1 MKIAPLIFFLFCQLL
16 TANCLFSQYDPTK
29 INKKAFS
36 VYMQAMEKANGR
48 DFQGSIDLLNQCI
61 SMEPKY
67 VDAFL
72 SLGGVYGQLKNYKSS
87 TENYEKAFAIDSN
100 YTNEYKLPYS
110 INLAGQGR
118 FQQALNTI
126 NSLLNSKK
134 ISPATMRAAEYRKK
148 TFQFAVD
155 YAANHSNSSYQFT
168 PVNLGDSI
176 NTSSSE
182 YYPSITINDSLF
194 VFTRRGT
201 GIREDF
207 VESTI
212 LPNHEYSK
220 SKTISGSINEEPSK
234 GAINISQDGDWLI
247 FAGNFPSS
255 GLGNFDLYISYQ
267 TPQGWSE
274 PINLGPQINTEF
286 WESSPSLSS
295 DKNTL
300 YFSSDRPGGYG
311 GKDLYVSHRLPNG
324 KWSEA
329 LNMGSLVNTTGDE
342 LAPFIHADNNTLYF
356 TSDGLPGYGGSDLF
370 VMRRKNAPDGH
381 RDEWNTPENL
391 GYPINTIENDGSL
404 FIASNGVDAFYSSD
418 RADSR
423 GGLDLYR
430 FELRPDIRPARTL
443 YVRGTVFNKKNNK
456 GIPATVELI
465 DNSTGQLSSKVQT
478 DERGD
483 YLITLPVGKDYVFN
497 VNRKGYL
504 FYSDNFLLS
513 QRAPDSTYEKDIP
526 LQPIEVN
533 ASIVLKNIFFETN
546 RFQLNPKS
554 QAELDKIIQ
563 LLTDNPTLKI
573 EISGYTDN
581 VGKPSDNLSLSNNR
595 AKSVVTYLIEKGIVS
610 QRLVAKGYGE
620 TKPVAGNTT
629 EEGRAKNRRTELKVI
644 SQ

>member
-1 MKIAPLIFFLFCQLL
+1 MKTLNFLLVFWVLL
-16 TANCLFSQYDPTK
+16 LSNWVNAQYDPTK

-48 DFQGSIDLLNQCI
+48 DFKAAIDLLEQCI
-61 SMEPKY
+61 TIEPKY
-67 VDAFL
+67 ADAFL
-72 SLGGVYGQLKNYKSS
+72 SLGGVYGQLKNYTKS
-87 TENYEKAFAIDSN
+87 TENYEKAFAIDPN

-110 INLAGQGR
+110 INLAGQGK
-118 FQQALNTI
+118 FQEALNTI
-126 NSLLNSKK
+126 NSLLRSQK
-134 ISPATMRAAEYRKK
+134 IPPATIRAAEFRKK

-155 YAANHSNSSYQFT
+155 YAASHSNSSYQFT

-194 VFTRRGT
+194 VFTRRGA

-212 LPNHEYSK
+212 LPGHEYSK

-234 GAINISQDGDWLI
+234 GAINISQDGDWLM
-247 FAGNFPSS
+247 FAGNFPSK
-255 GLGNFDLYISYQ
+255 GFGNFDLYISYQ

-274 PINLGPQINTEF
+274 PINLGPQVNTEF

-295 DKNTL
+295 DKSTL

-311 GKDLYVSHRLPNG
+311 GKDLYVSHRLPTG

-329 LNMGSLVNTTGDE
+329 LNMGSSVNTAGDE

-370 VMRRKNAPDGH
+370 VMRRKNAN
-381 RDEWNTPENL
+381 EWNAPENL
-391 GYPINTIENDGSL
+391 GYPINTIESDGSL

-465 DNSTGQLSSKVQT
+465 DNATGQLSSKVQT
-478 DERGD
+478 DEQGN
-483 YLITLPVGKDYVFN
+483 YFITLPVGKDYVFN
-497 VNRKGYL
+497 VNRKGFL
-504 FYSDNFLLS
+504 FFSDNFLLS
-513 QRAPDSTYEKDIP
+513 QRAPDSTYEKNIP

-533 ASIVLKNIFFETN
+533 ASIILKNIFFETN
-546 RFQLNPKS
+546 KFQLDPKS
-554 QAELDKIIQ
+554 QAELDKIVQ
-563 LLTDNPTLKI
+563 LLNDNPTLKI

-595 AKSVVTYLIEKGIVS
+595 AKSVVTYLIGKGIAA
-610 QRLVAKGYGE
+610 QRVVAKGYGE
-620 TKPVAGNTT
+620 TKPVADNTT
-629 EEGRAKNRRTELKVI
+629 EDGKAKNRRTELKVT